1 MRRRLRRIGIV
12 GCGAIGSALARA
24 IEREDAK
31 RARVVALVDADRKAA
46 LALQQRLPSQPPI
59 VSLPELIRRSD
70 LVIEAATVSVAAEV
84 ARRALAANRDVMV
97 MSTGGLL
104 RTRASWQ
111 RLAQRS
117 RGHLYLP
124 SGALCGLDG
133 IKAMAVGTITRI
145 RLTTRKAPR
154 ALAASPFV
162 RARRLDVNRLRAP
175 TVLFEGSPAQV
186 IRAFPQNTNV
196 AATMALASGALA
208 GGSKRRR
215 PAATVRVVAD
225 PSLRSNVHELEVEG
239 DCGRLSVRVESR
251 PSSVNPKTSELAI
264 RSALA
269 TVKQLLTPV
278 RIGT

>member
-1 MRRRLRRIGIV
+1 MRRRVGIV
-12 GCGAIGSALARA
+12 GCGAIGSAVAQA
-24 IEREDAK
+24 IERDHANA
-31 RARVVALVDADRKAA
+31 ARVVALVDPDRTAA
-46 LALQQRLPSQPPI
+46 LTLQRRLTSHPPL

-84 ARRALAANRDVMV
+84 THRALAANRDVVV

-104 RTRASWQ
+104 ARAASWQ

-117 RGHLYLP
+117 RAHLYIP

-145 RLTTRKAPR
+145 RLTTRKPPQAF
-154 ALAASPFV
+154 ATSPFV
-162 RARRLDVNRLRAP
+162 HAKRLHLNRLRVP
-175 TVLFEGSPAQV
+175 TVLCEGSPAQV

-196 AATMALASGALA
+196 AATMALASGCFA
-208 GGSKRRR
+208 GGSRRRR
-215 PAATVRVVAD
+215 PAATVRVIAD
-225 PSLRSNVHELEVEG
+225 PSLRRNVHELEVQSDG
-239 DCGRLSVRVESR
+239 GRLSVRVESR
-251 PSSVNPKTSELAI
+251 PSSANPKTSELAI

-269 TVKQLLTPV
+269 TLKQLFAPV